1 MKSSTK
7 LRELLQSPELLVMPG
22 GFSPLHARMAEKL
35 GYQAFFMSGSQLAA
49 YVYGLPDVGL
59 LGLREMVEGAR
70 RLASATDLAILA
82 DADTGYGNAL
92 NVRHTVQE
100 YVRAGV
106 AGLHIEDQ
114 EAPKKSGTKAG
125 RRCISLEEAIGK
137 YRAAVDAAR
146 ELDPDFVIVAR
157 CDMIGAEEGGFE
169 IAVER
174 CFAYVE
180 QAGVDAV
187 WINTVQSAEE
197 VREACQRIP
206 GPVIP
211 LFGGPPPVPSLTD
224 YQAMGAGAVLFPG
237 LTTSVGLQA
246 VWDHLNDFKARGVEA
261 QREWATRGRESVYGA
276 VGFADFVTPSPDEI
290 LDFEQRYLPASQQ
303 RDYEGTFGHR
313 ASQ

>member
-1 MKSSTK
+1 MKSSTTF
-7 LRELLQSPELLVMPG
+7 RELLQSPELLVMPG
-22 GFSPLHARMAEKL
+22 GFSPLHARMVERL

-70 RLASATDLAILA
+70 RLASATDIAILA
-82 DADTGYGNAL
+82 DADTGYGNAI

-125 RRCISLEEAIGK
+125 RRCISLDEAIGK

-157 CDMIGAEEGGFE
+157 CDMIGAENGGFE
-169 IAVER
+169 MAVQR
-174 CFAYVE
+174 CMAYVE
-180 QAGVDAV
+180 QAGVDAI

-197 VREACQRIP
+197 ARAACQRIP

-211 LFGGPPPVPSLTD
+211 LFGGPPPVPALAD
-224 YQAMGAGAVLFPG
+224 YQNMGAAAVLFPG

-246 VWDHLNDFKARGVEA
+246 AWDHLNDFKARGVEA
-261 QREWATRGRESVYGA
+261 QREWAARGRESAYGA
-276 VGFADFVTPSPDEI
+276 VGFVDFVTPSLDEI
-290 LDFEQRYLPASQQ
+290 SDCEQRYLPASQQ

-313 ASQ
+313 

>member
-1 MKSSTK
+1 MKSSTRF
-7 LRELLQSPELLVMPG
+7 RELLHDPQLLVMPG

-59 LGLREMVEGAR
+59 LGFREMVEGAR
-70 RLASATDLAILA
+70 RLASVTSMSILA

-114 EAPKKSGTKAG
+114 EAPKKSGTRAG
-125 RRCISLEEAIGK
+125 RRCIPLEEAIGK

-157 CDMIGAEEGGFE
+157 CDMIGAEGGGFE
-169 IAVER
+169 VAVER
-174 CFAYVE
+174 CIAYVE
-180 QAGVDAV
+180 QASVDAV

-197 VREACQRIP
+197 AREACRRIP

-211 LFGGPPPVPSLTD
+211 LFGGPPPAPSLAG
-224 YQAMGAGAVLFPG
+224 YQDMGAAAVLFPG

-246 VWDHLNDFKARGVEA
+246 TWEHLNDFKARGVDA
-261 QREWATRGRESVYGA
+261 QREWAERGRESSYGA
-276 VGFADFVTPSPDEI
+276 VGFADFVTPNLDEVTE
-290 LDFEQRYLPASQQ
+290 LEQRYLTENQQ
-303 RDYEGTFGHR
+303 RDYEGTFGHQ
-313 ASQ
+313 AAQ